1 MDLRFSDQYQTFRRD
16 VQTFLKENWQP
27 TRDGAA
33 ITAFRRK
40 AAAAG
45 YLYRSIPKAY
55 GGGEQPGDVLK
66 AHIIREE
73 FGKAR
78 APREV
83 AGNGV
88 AMLVPTLID
97 CGSEWQKEKFVEKTL
112 YGEYRWAQ
120 GYSEPGAGSDLASL
134 KTRAE
139 LVGDKWII
147 NGQKIWTTMADTAH
161 YIFMLAR
168 TEAEAGKHA
177 GISYLLVDLK
187 QPGITIRPIKQA
199 TGAKEFCE
207 VFFDNVETPADWIV
221 GNRGEGWT
229 VSKSTLKHER
239 NSAGSGTGSLT
250 LFNQVL
256 KLAKSVQIDGKPAT
270 QNPLIRDR
278 LARLEG
284 YAQAHAFSGFYQLT
298 RDSHNESSGLLSVM
312 NKLIATDIGHE
323 VAAIATDVIGTDG
336 LLMPGDAAIS
346 FGERAGVKSGN
357 EKWVNQILSSLAMAM
372 GGGTSNIQRNVIAE
386 RGLGLPKD

>member
-1 MDLRFSDQYQTFRRD
+1 MDLRFSDQYQAFRRE
-16 VQTFLKENWQP
+16 VQNFLKENWQP
-27 TRDGAA
+27 TRDKAA

-45 YLYRSIPKAY
+45 YLYRSVPRAY
-55 GGGEQPGDVLK
+55 GGGEQPSDVLK

-78 APREV
+78 APRELS
-83 AGNGV
+83 NGGV
-88 AMLVPTLID
+88 NMVVPTLLE
-97 CGSEWQKEKFVEKTL
+97 CGSEWQREQFIEKTIF
-112 YGEYRWAQ
+112 GEYIWAQ

-139 LVGDKWII
+139 LVGDKWVI
-147 NGQKIWTTMADTAH
+147 NGQKIWTSMADHAH
-161 YIFMLAR
+161 YMFMLAR
-168 TEAEAGKHA
+168 TEPEAAKHA
-177 GISYLLVDLK
+177 GISYLLLDLK

-199 TGAKEFCE
+199 TGAAEFCE
-207 VFFDNVETPADWIV
+207 VFFDNVETPVDWIV

-250 LFNQVL
+250 LFNQVV
-256 KLAKSVQIDGKPAT
+256 KLAKSVQINGKPAT
-270 QNPLIRDR
+270 QDPLIRDR

-298 RDSHNESSGLLSVM
+298 RDSRNESSGLLSQM

-323 VAAIATDVIGTDG
+323 VSAIATEVIGTDS
-336 LLMPGDAAIS
+336 LLMPGAAAIS
-346 FGERAGVKSGN
+346 FGDRGDVKAGN
-357 EKWVNQILSSLAMAM
+357 EKWMNQILSSLAMAM